1 MKFKIKAI
9 LILTLV
15 SVMLTGQ
22 VASAA
27 TYVGMDEE
35 GFEKFTKGII
45 TEDTYY
51 VSSKEEEIIEFNRG
65 MATNKPFTLDFA
77 SEYMDG
83 IDWYNPVEGIQDYA
97 NSHYAYYNFRY
108 GAYDFYEKTEDGKDI
123 LRVRFDWYGKETVEE
138 TKYVYNFIREMIRN
152 NPSII
157 KASDYDKTKWAYDWI
172 VSNVK
177 YDYTYKNSS
186 AYQGLT
192 ESTVCEGYAKIFY
205 VFATELGLDCFI
217 VDGMANGTGVWEGH
231 AWNVVQM
238 EDGKWYCVDTT
249 FASTSGKD
257 YFLKGEISFNV
268 THTLNE
274 CFEGLLDISQYDYV
288 NTGNSRRGGVL
299 ASVYDVKM
307 DVFKKNILGI
317 GDEYQWLLDNP
328 NNIDLTF
335 TSDNEDVAKVD
346 KNGKII
352 AVSEGT
358 ATIKAINEELG
369 IEQSCIIVVDNYYT
383 KIVEVEDVVVKYG
396 KKKKLKINVKP
407 YGKQLENVKYES
419 LDKSIATVNDSGT
432 VKGVRI
438 GTTHIRITYDDGKE
452 LMAKV
457 TVKPYVEKTEL
468 NIDVGDYVEIGDIV
482 QISKKGIKDLK
493 VKVSNT
499 KVATVNSS
507 GWIRGLKEGTC
518 KIYVYDKVTG
528 KKVTTLNVKVT
539 K

>member
-1 MKFKIKAI
+1 MKKKLRA
-9 LILTLV
+9 LILLCLIGILTMQQYAYAYEYKIPAYFISTPEQEIMYYNKGVAQGSDFYLNYADESLITLETWV
-15 SVMLTGQ
+15 
-22 VASAA
+22 
-27 TYVGMDEE
+27 
-35 GFEKFTKGII
+35 
-45 TEDTYY
+45 
-51 VSSKEEEIIEFNRG
+51 
-65 MATNKPFTLDFA
+65 LDYGY
-77 SEYMDG
+77 S
-83 IDWYNPVEGIQDYA
+83 IQDYV
-97 NSHYAYYNFRY
+97 NSSYGFYNTKAFSNFYVDDPDDESVPAQVYCGYEFR
-108 GAYDFYEKTEDGKDI
+108 ESNEQTN
-123 LRVRFDWYGKETVEE
+123 
-138 TKYVYNFIREMIRN
+138 YVYSYIRNLIRN
-152 NPSII
+152 NKYII
-157 KASDYDKTKWAYDWI
+157 TASDYEKAKWAYDWVRNNI
-172 VSNVK
+172 K
-177 YDYTYKNSS
+177 YDKTLQKAT
-186 AYQGLT
+186 AYHGLT
-192 ESTVCEGYAKIFY
+192 SSTVCNGYSLLYY
-205 VFATELGLDCFI
+205 VFATELGLNCYI
-217 VDGMANGTGVWEGH
+217 VNGMANGGLH

-268 THTLNE
+268 NHTLNE

-358 ATIKAINEELG
+358 ATIKVINEELG